1 MCNTKRTFYDQH
13 HPTAAAI
20 FNKSVLV
27 VSPKMVATQIFTLSK
42 LSQLEVHDGQG
53 ISGVVKGYLDKIG
66 NIEFLHRITGKA
78 LNRDMN
84 GKYIPLSNQQ

>member
-1 MCNTKRTFYDQH
+1 
-13 HPTAAAI
+13 
-20 FNKSVLV
+20 
-27 VSPKMVATQIFTLSK
+27 MVATQIFTLSK

-66 NIEFLHRITGKA
+66 NIELLHLIAGKA

-84 GKYIPLSNQQ
+84 GKYIALSNQR